1 MKEIKNVVV
10 VGGGMMGNALAMV
23 FASAPDLHVTLK
35 TRALRD
41 DRWDAINN
49 NFDIMIAR
57 GAATEQEKK
66 DVMGRIHFEVDEAKA
81 YTDAD
86 FVIECAPEVMETK
99 QDLFATVEKYCS
111 DSCILATNTS
121 VMSVTE
127 IASKADHK
135 ERIVGTHFWNPP
147 FLIPL
152 VEVVKTVHVADG
164 VAERVCQVLAKVGKK
179 PIIA

>member
-66 DVMGRIHFEVDEAKA
+66 EVMERIHFEVDEAKA
-81 YTDAD
+81 YT
-86 FVIECAPEVMETK
+86 
-99 QDLFATVEKYCS
+99 
-111 DSCILATNTS
+111 
-121 VMSVTE
+121 E
-127 IASKADHK
+127 IGRA
-135 ERIVGTHFWNPP
+135 
-147 FLIPL
+147 
-152 VEVVKTVHVADG
+152 HV
-164 VAERVCQVLAKVGKK
+164 
-179 PIIA
+179 